1 MMYTEADAKPRPRV
15 NPVSNAASYI
25 EKRQNGNQV
34 RGMRCHTGGGGARWT
49 RPEVRPWRRRWVCPT
64 LGASRNA
71 W

>member
-34 RGMRCHTGGGGARWT
+34 RGMRCHTGGGGGT
-49 RPEVRPWRRRWVCPT
+49 VD
-64 LGASRNA
+64 AS
-71 W
+71 